1 MTGLVEKYVKEHKM
15 KKEIRNEGQLGAV
28 EGVLGTVN
36 QLIIDRCIMEEVKQ
50 DHRNLDV
57 TFYDYKKTCDKVHHD
72 WLLRMYR

>member
-1 MTGLVEKYVKEHKM
+1 MTGLVEKYVREHKM

-57 TFYDYKKTCDKVHHD
+57 TFYNYKKICDKVHHD

>member
-1 MTGLVEKYVKEHKM
+1 MIGLVEKYVREHKM

-36 QLIIDRCIMEEVKQ
+36 QLIIDRCIMGEVKQ

-57 TFYDYKKTCDKVHHD
+57 TFYNYKKTCDKVHHD
-72 WLLRMYR
+72 RLLRMYQ